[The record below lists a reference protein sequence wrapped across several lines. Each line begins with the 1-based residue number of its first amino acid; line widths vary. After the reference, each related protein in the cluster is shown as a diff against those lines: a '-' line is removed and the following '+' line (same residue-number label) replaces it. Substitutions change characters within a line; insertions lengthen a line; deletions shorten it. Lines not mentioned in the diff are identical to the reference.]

1 LTSTVKTQPG
11 ECDMLV
17 EVLYSGLN
25 YKDALV
31 VTGK

>member
-1 LTSTVKTQPG
+1 MVKTQPG
-11 ECDMLV
+11 ECNMLV